1 MSAFNAKNL
10 SYTKQEPTFLRKLRE
25 QHGSDRSNVQ
35 IARPTK
41 DRIKTSDGDEDEPT
55 IFDEHGETLGKDE
68 WEQRLKKDQ
77 DHREEGEEGG
87 KSDEKDGVAT
97 DDRSGAGGDKDRR
110 QVAEA
115 GVTKKRKVGKVVGAE
130 NEEQDEGRSEKQND
144 KIRKPST
151 AGTKKKKPKKVKL
164 SFDEPD

>member
-25 QHGSDRSNVQ
+25 EHGNDRSNVQ

-41 DRIKTSDGDEDEPT
+41 NRIKTDDGDEDEPT
-55 IFDEHGETLGKDE
+55 IVDEHGETVGKDE

-77 DHREEGEEGG
+77 DQREGG
-87 KSDEKDGVAT
+87 ETGEKGDEKDGVGNEN
-97 DDRSGAGGDKDRR
+97 GAGGAGIPERQ

-115 GVTKKRKVGKVVGAE
+115 GVTKKRKTGKVVGTE
-130 NEEQDEGRSEKQND
+130 DGEQNEETNDEQHANLK
-144 KIRKPST
+144 KPPT
-151 AGTKKKKPKKVKL
+151 TKKKKPKKVKL